1 LKATFINNYQRINFF
16 FSLDVDRLSDIS
28 KIHSYYITNAAK
40 ELNYIDRNIT
50 DKEIEDLLFQA
61 TYCTST
67 EIDMFDDEY
76 FQDESDFIQPHR
88 EPTLDPS
95 FSKSNFRLEEF
106 FDFNEDF
113 DKGPLKNA
121 EEIEPIVHG
130 NKNFDIESLL
140 QDVE

>member
-1 LKATFINNYQRINFF
+1 
-16 FSLDVDRLSDIS
+16 
-28 KIHSYYITNAAK
+28 
-40 ELNYIDRNIT
+40 
-50 DKEIEDLLFQA
+50 
-61 TYCTST
+61 
-67 EIDMFDDEY
+67 MFDDEY

-95 FSKSNFRLEEF
+95 FSKSNFC
-106 FDFNEDF
+106 DFNEDF

-130 NKNFDIESLL
+130 SKNFDIESLL